1 MVSSWALVALS
12 LVGSGLA
19 QSTAGTSYTDT
30 ATGIVFNTWDIPT
43 TTTQGGLTL
52 GFTFPSDAFTTDATE
67 FIGILKCGSPNGKGT
82 GWCGVSLGGPMT
94 QTLMLVAYPNGED
107 VLTTF
112 RYATGYTMPDL
123 YTGDAKL
130 TQISSTITDTGF
142 ELIFRC
148 ENCLAWNQ
156 NGQSGKATTSKKT
169 LTLGWAHGYE
179 SPTTPECSDNIGLS
193 QHDSASIFG
202 GAFSDDAASAQ
213 YTTWS
218 ALATKTVTGSCGG
231 SSTGGGSATTPGNAT
246 TSAVPI
252 TPATGVP
259 VPSDTYDYI
268 IVGAGAGGMP
278 MADRLTEAGKSV
290 LLIEKGPPSTAHW
303 GGKMGPEWA
312 LENNL
317 TRFDVPGLCNQ
328 IWADSKGIACTDTDQ
343 MAGCLL
349 GGGTAV
355 NAGLWWKPYPLD
367 WDYNFPEGWKSA
379 DMSASTDKVF
389 ERIPGTIAPSM
400 DGKRY
405 LDEGFNVLSNGLTQ
419 AGWKSVNALEEPASK
434 NHSFTH
440 TPYMFSNGERSGPL
454 ATYLVSAS
462 QRTNFKLWTGTSVK
476 RVVREGARITG
487 VEVEAFLDGGYSGV
501 VNLSPAGR
509 VILSAGTFG
518 SAKILLRS
526 GIGPTD
532 QLSIVKNSTDG
543 PTMIDQAQWINLPVG
558 HNLED
563 HTNTD
568 LVITHPDV
576 VFYDFYGAYD
586 EPIAADKD
594 SYLGGRNGILAQ
606 SAPNIGPVFFDE
618 IEGADG
624 IVRQLQWTARV
635 EGSGGVSD
643 KTAMTLS
650 QYLGRG
656 ATSRGRMTITPT
668 LNTIVSDAPYLKDEN
683 DVKAVIQGIENV
695 KKALSSV
702 AGLTFALPA
711 SNTTVADFVNNMVV
725 SYSNRR
731 ANHWIG
737 TNKMGLD
744 DGRTGSGTAVVDTDT
759 KVYGTD
765 NLFVVDASIFPGM
778 VTTNP
783 SAYIVT
789 VSEKAAERILAL
801 PDATG
806 SSGTGSGGYG
816 YNSTQ
821 PAATGGSP
829 RQPAATGGSPLQ
841 TAALPGSTGV
851 SSSPSSP
858 SRPGSCTKR
867 RRSARRSVRR
877 SIRRS

>member
-1 MVSSWALVALS
+1 MVSFWALAALS
-12 LVGSGLA
+12 LAGSGLA
-19 QSTAGTSYTDT
+19 QSTPATTFTDT
-30 ATGIVFNTWDIPT
+30 ATGIVFNTWDIPST
-43 TTTQGGLTL
+43 QTQGGLTL
-52 GFTFPSDAFTTDATE
+52 GMALPSDALTTDANE

-82 GWCGVSLGGPMT
+82 GWCGISFGGPMT
-94 QTLMLVAYPNGED
+94 QTLMMIAYPSGDD
-107 VLTTF
+107 VLTSF

-123 YTGDAKL
+123 YTGDAKI

-142 ELIFRC
+142 ELIYRC

-156 NGQSGKATTSKKT
+156 NGQSGKASTSKKT
-169 LTLGWAHGYE
+169 MTLGWCHGYE
-179 SPTTPECSDNIGLS
+179 SPTGPECPDTLTVA
-193 QHDSASIFG
+193 QHDTQSVFG
-202 GAFSDDAASAQ
+202 GALNDQVASSE
-213 YTTWS
+213 YTTWA
-218 ALATKTVTGSCGG
+218 ALATKTVAGTC
-231 SSTGGGSATTPGNAT
+231 GGGSATTPSNST
-246 TSAVPI
+246 TSAAPI

-259 VPSDTYDYI
+259 VPSETYDYI
-268 IVGAGAGGMP
+268 IIGAGAGGIP
-278 MADRLTEAGKSV
+278 LADRLSEAGKSV
-290 LLIEKGPPSTAHW
+290 LLIEKGPPSTGHW
-303 GGKMGPEWA
+303 GGTMGPEWSLA
-312 LENNL
+312 NNL

-379 DMSASTDKVF
+379 DMAGSTEKVF
-389 ERIPGTIAPSM
+389 SRIPGTIAPSM

-405 LDEGFNVLSNGLTQ
+405 RDEGFNAISNGLTE
-419 AGWKSVNALEEPASK
+419 AGWKGVNALEEPAEK
-434 NHSFTH
+434 NHTFTH
-440 TPYMFSNGERSGPL
+440 TPYMFANGERGGPL
-454 ATYLVSAS
+454 ATYLVTAS
-462 QRTNFKLWTGTSVK
+462 ERTNFKLWTGTSVK
-476 RVVREGARITG
+476 RVVREGSRITG
-487 VEVEAFLDGGYSGV
+487 VEVEPFLEGGYSGV
-501 VNLSPAGR
+501 VNVASAGGR
-509 VILSAGTFG
+509 VVLSAGTFG

-526 GIGPTD
+526 GIGPQD

-543 PTMIDQAQWINLPVG
+543 PTMIDQADWINLPVG
-558 HNLED
+558 SNLED

-568 LVITHPDV
+568 VVITHPDV
-576 VFYDFYGAYD
+576 VFYDFYGAYTD
-586 EPIAADKD
+586 PIATDKD
-594 SYLGGRNGILAQ
+594 SYLGNRTGILAQ

-618 IEGADG
+618 ITGEDG

-635 EGSGGVSD
+635 EGSGGISD

-695 KKALSSV
+695 KNALSKV
-702 AGLTFALPA
+702 TGLTFALPA
-711 SNTTVADFVNNMVV
+711 SNTTVADFVNNMLV
-725 SYSNRR
+725 SYTNRR

-744 DGRTGSGTAVVDTDT
+744 DGRTNGTAVVDTDT

-789 VSEKAAERILAL
+789 VAEHAADKMLAL

-806 SSGTGSGGYG
+806 GSASTTNPSYG
-816 YNSTQ
+816 YNST
-821 PAATGGSP
+821 T
-829 RQPAATGGSPLQ
+829 
-841 TAALPGSTGV
+841 PGSTGTTPGSSATLPDTTG
-851 SSSPSSP
+851 SSSPGGSTTGSSSSSSTSSP
-858 SRPGSCTKR
+858 STPRKGSCAKR
-867 RRSARRSVRR
+867 RRSAKRSVRR
-877 SIRRS
+877 S